1 MPRKIDVI
9 TELYKK
15 TIKELTSSPQSWKAF
30 LETAAFQYKY
40 DFRDQVLIYAQR
52 PKATACAEFEMWNET
67 FGRRIKAGSHGIAL
81 ISDKKGYTG
90 LRHVFDVKDTYDPLN
105 RGFKLWS
112 VRDGAESEVIA
123 SLENRFGSLESKDSY
138 TTAVRSAVN
147 NICED
152 NYTDYLNDLRYSVDG
167 SYLDELDDDNL
178 LMRFY
183 PLLETSVAYT
193 VLTRLGY
200 KAEMYLDNT
209 IFDGVYE
216 FNTPATVNLLGTAT
230 GDIAE
235 ICLHEIERTARA
247 YERSKARTF
256 DAENEKEYNHA
267 ESNKSEKGVEQN
279 ERDRDELQTG
289 DHQTEEAVGGG
300 RADDRS
306 AVSEP
311 DTARAGA
318 AASRKVRDDETGL
331 SEEAPKGDVHDA
343 SNRGEAGRSLA
354 EDRGGREEADLREYI
369 PNGEEPWGDGGT
381 ESDQSDEV
389 GADDERDQGISG
401 GRSPEQSDL
410 LLNKSYIR
418 ISEGNDEKVLSGD
431 DMIAILRHGDYL
443 TKSKTE
449 IVSFLMSEDD
459 DAKKT
464 AFIHDC
470 YPKMTIGFYRPGNKE
485 MLGYSGLFE
494 DGLHLYEGTFM
505 NPKSSAV
512 FSWGL
517 TRELIEALIK
527 DGNYLDAPKEGEQI
541 KLDDVFLQETSIPEP
556 MPEIPRLA
564 VAQSVIDTFLRLGG
578 CTRESTSRIYGYYR
592 RANDIAEN
600 VAFLRSEYEID
611 NVGLILDGLKY
622 AAAWD
627 KNGMTITRGDRVK
640 GAGNTV
646 FLSWEDVDRRIR
658 QLLEMGQ
665 YISQDEAEKSEEI
678 YENFVAN
685 KVADLYRDRFSEIPE
700 VYKTQGRFLWPEITE
715 FYKDILTTPE
725 KLEPFISEVSDNIER
740 AKENPNVRRFY
751 YGEELLYCLISQFK
765 RDPIDFPKV
774 EAELLPP
781 KHFVTQDKI
790 ERALI
795 GGSGVS
801 EGKFRIYSYFLM
813 HKDNKERAD
822 FLKNEYGWAGSY
834 GSRIEKNSDGKGL
847 AIGSDILNKS
857 DMVLLTWTD
866 VAKRIDTLI
875 RNDKYLNEAE
885 IAHLDDYEKEQIA
898 NSIQHFFDSKPFETP
913 RPYGKTEGFFESKA
927 KEIVPQLDSPERVAE
942 IIQMMQ
948 SVFDSE
954 MPSSHRYEYD
964 KKALETVK
972 KYADGKYDLF
982 PHSHFRKKTSIA
994 PSPVVAEQEPEQ
1006 PKVDIDLSDTG
1017 YDLSLGTWVHIGKDE
1032 MQIESIT
1039 DDTVALFDG
1048 SLFPVELTIEQ
1059 FLARVKENPLN
1070 DHLKLPEKEELPEE
1084 EELTDEELDE
1094 LPISTV
1100 VDGEVK
1106 TYANAEE
1113 MLEATAEK
1121 ATERPIGR
1129 IDFLHTDGS
1138 VRESV
1143 EYTSEYM
1150 LKKDV
1155 KEEIFYGVPMVVV
1168 LYRDSDGNTIS
1179 QDFLAELDPPPQ
1191 GFRIED
1197 AGATLELKG
1206 ETALE
1211 RAKRLIDAFILEEYN
1226 QDGADYSDMTN
1237 IGIAYT
1243 TTEDDKYE
1251 VQVNVD
1257 LVNYRLVKI
1266 VGGVQVKEEVYPSLD
1281 ELCKN
1286 QLEALD
1292 FDDLTYCSEEE
1303 IAKADEGQAIAPPTL
1318 TKEEKPKPRTI
1329 SVFHPEIPM
1338 SERLDFDL
1346 TANEVSEAG
1355 KKERFRRNIMA
1366 IQLLKTC
1373 ENENRLATAE
1383 EQKILSQYAGF
1394 GGIPEAF
1401 DESNDAW
1408 RTEYLELSTVLTP
1421 EEYTVARES
1430 TLTAFYTP
1438 NVVIQAMYQA
1448 LGNMGFAQGNILE
1461 PSCGVG
1467 NFIGNLPERMKGSK
1481 VYGVELDSVS
1491 GRIARQLYQKQNIS
1505 ICGFEDT
1512 GFPDSFFDVA
1522 VGNVPFGQFKVT
1534 DKKYDKH
1541 NFLIHDYFFAKAI
1554 DKVRPGGVIAFI
1566 TSKGTL
1572 DKENP
1577 SVRKYIA
1584 QRADLIGAIRLPDN
1598 AFKGA
1603 GTEVV
1608 SDIIFLQKRDRI
1620 LDVEPDWV
1628 HLGKDDNGITM
1639 NQYFIDN
1646 PDMILGDVVMRSGP
1660 FGQEPTVRAYEG
1672 QDLGELLTEAISN
1685 IHAEIKTVETDELEE
1700 ENGSIPADPTV
1711 KNFSYTL
1718 VDGKVYFRQNSV
1730 MNFVE
1735 TSVTGENRIKGMIA
1749 LRETVRA
1756 LIDAQLSDESDEV
1769 VTALQAKLNGQY
1781 DTFTKKYGLINSRAN
1796 ETVFS
1801 DDSSYFLLSSLEVVN
1816 EDKELIRKAD
1826 MFVKRTIKPYTKIDR
1841 VDTASEAL
1849 AVSLSE
1855 RAAVDM
1861 DFMSEL
1867 TGKSEEELFADLHG
1881 VIFLNTKESVL
1892 TRQPKYLTADEYL
1905 SGNVREKLADARKAK
1920 EAFGEP
1926 YVENIAAL
1934 EAVQPQDLTAAEIG
1948 VKLGSTWVP
1957 DEVVQEFVFG
1967 LLDTPKWAQ
1976 WNIGVKYIPT
1986 TAQWIV
1992 TNKSYDRGNVKAS
2005 TVYGTGRINAYS
2017 IIEETLNLKDVRI
2030 FDYVED
2036 ENGNKKPV
2044 LNKKET
2050 TIAQGKQEQIKRA
2063 FEEWIWKDATRREKL
2078 CTLYNERFN
2087 SVRPREYDGSHI
2099 KYYGMNPEIH
2109 LRTHQTNAVARILYG
2124 GNSLLA
2130 HVVGAGKTYTMVAA
2144 AQESKRLGLCA
2155 KSMFVVPNHLVEQW
2169 ASEYLQLYPSA
2180 NILVTTKKD
2189 FETKNRKK
2197 FCARIA
2203 TGDYDAII
2211 IGHSQ
2216 FEKIPMSLER
2226 QKYFLQSEIDELT
2239 HAIADL
2245 KYQRGERVTIKQ
2257 LEKSRK
2263 QIQTRLDKLNDQ
2275 SRKDDVVCFEELG
2288 VDRLF
2293 VDEAHFYKNL
2303 FSYTKMRNVAGI
2315 AQTEAQKSS
2324 DLYMKCRY
2332 LSELTGNRGVV
2343 FATGT
2348 PISNS
2353 MVELYTMQRY
2363 LQYDELK
2370 VRGLSSFDAW
2380 ASTFGETVTAIELS
2394 PTGDGYRAKTRFAK
2408 FFNIPELMSMFKQ
2421 VADVQTADMLNLP
2434 VPKAN
2439 YHVVK
2444 VPATETQKAM
2454 VQSFAERAEKIH
2466 NRMVNAS
2473 VDNMLCVTNDGRKAA
2488 LDQRLMNGALPDEEG
2503 SKVNT
2508 CVQNI
2513 YDTWER
2519 TADNRSAQLVF
2530 CDLSTP
2536 KGDGTFNVYDD
2547 IRDKLVERGVPKEEI
2562 AFIHTADTDAK
2573 KKELFA
2579 KVRSGQVRVLIG
2591 STFKMGAGTNVQTKL
2606 IALHDLDCPWRPS
2619 DLEQRS
2625 GRIIRQGNENDEVD
2639 ISRYVTEGTFDAY
2652 MYQLLESKQKFIS
2665 QIMTSK
2671 SPVRSAEDVDETAL
2685 SYAEI
2690 KALASGNPKIMEKMQ
2705 LDADVAKLKLQK
2717 ASHLSQRYM
2726 LEDKLMKDFPREIA
2740 ETEERI
2746 AGYATDMAT
2755 VSEHTKPNDKG
2766 FSPMVIGDKTYY
2778 EKADAGKA
2786 ILEICKKITS
2796 PDARPLGEFR
2806 GFKTEIGFDVISR
2819 EFFINLRG
2827 KLCHTVQLGQDANG
2841 IITRLDNAITA
2852 LETKK
2857 QVCEERLKNLHLQV
2871 ENAKAEIAAPF
2882 PDEAIL
2888 EEKSKRLD
2896 VLNAELNMDKK
2907 ENELAD
2913 DAPEQEN
2920 EGEKESSEPEEQKHR
2935 SGREER

>member
-90 LRHVFDVKDTYDPLN
+90 LRHVFDVKDTYNPLN
-105 RGFKLWS
+105 RGFRLWS

-152 NYTDYLNDLRYSVDG
+152 NYTDYLNDLRYSADG

-235 ICLHEIERTARA
+235 ICLYEIERTARA

-306 AVSEP
+306 AVSES
-311 DTARAGA
+311 DSARAGA
-318 AASRKVRDDETGL
+318 TASREVRDDETGL

-343 SNRGEAGRSLA
+343 FDRGEAGRSLA
-354 EDRGGREEADLREYI
+354 EDRGGRKEADLREYI
-369 PNGEEPWGDGGT
+369 PNGDEPWGDGGT
-381 ESDQSDEV
+381 EGDRSDEV
-389 GADDERDQGISG
+389 GADDERDQSIGG
-401 GRSPEQSDL
+401 GRSSEQSDL
-410 LLNKSYIR
+410 R
-418 ISEGNDEKVLSGD
+418 ISEGSEKVLSGD

-464 AFIHDC
+464 AFIHNC

-512 FSWGL
+512 FSWKL

-527 DGNYLDAPKEGEQI
+527 DGNYLNAPKEGEQ
-541 KLDDVFLQETSIPEP
+541 LRLVDMEMPEVVAPEP

-592 RANDIAEN
+592 RANDVAEN
-600 VAFLRSEYEID
+600 VAFLRSEYESD

-627 KNGMTITRGDRVK
+627 ENGMTITRGDRVK

-665 YISQDEAEKSEEI
+665 YIPQDEAEKSAEI

-685 KVADLYRDRFSEIPE
+685 KIADLYRDRFSEIPPI
-700 VYKTQGRFLWPEITE
+700 YKTQGRFLWPEITE
-715 FYKDILTTPE
+715 FYKDILTTPG

-740 AKENPNVRRFY
+740 AKENPRVRRFY
-751 YGEELLYCLISQFK
+751 YGEELLYCLISQFR
-765 RDPIDFPKV
+765 RDPIDFPQ
-774 EAELLPP
+774 AEIEILPP

-795 GGSGVS
+795 GGSNMS

-813 HKDNKERAD
+813 HKDNKKRAD
-822 FLKNEYGWAGSY
+822 FLKNEYGWGGSY
-834 GSRIEKNSDGKGL
+834 GSRIENNSDGKGL
-847 AIGSDILNKS
+847 AIGGDLINKS

-875 RNDKYLNEAE
+875 RNDKYMNEAE
-885 IAHLDDYEKEQIA
+885 IAHLDDYEKEQLA
-898 NSIQHFFDSKPFETP
+898 YSIQHFFDSKPLETP

-927 KEIVPQLDSPERVAE
+927 KEIVPQLASPERVAE

-972 KYADGKYDLF
+972 KFADGKYDLF
-982 PHSHFRKKTSIA
+982 PHSHFRKKASIV
-994 PSPVVAEQEPEQ
+994 PSPVVAEQEPEE

-1032 MQIESIT
+1032 MQIESIS

-1048 SLFPVELTIEQ
+1048 SLFPVELTLEQ

-1070 DHLKLPEKEELPEE
+1070 DHLKLPEKEEL
-1084 EELTDEELDE
+1084 
-1094 LPISTV
+1094 
-1100 VDGEVK
+1100 
-1106 TYANAEE
+1106 
-1113 MLEATAEK
+1113 LENEK
-1121 ATERPIGR
+1121 AREIKTIMDFCRATKQDDFDVYYNDQNEFCAKDDERQYTR
-1129 IDFLHTDGS
+1129 RELYEFLLNE
-1138 VRESV
+1138 VV
-1143 EYTSEYM
+1143 M
-1150 LKKDV
+1150 LDQNEKLVPGFGVSDEIISDMVMYAKDAV
-1155 KEEIFYGVPMVVV
+1155 
-1168 LYRDSDGNTIS
+1168 
-1179 QDFLAELDPPPQ
+1179 
-1191 GFRIED
+1191 
-1197 AGATLELKG
+1197 ATLELKG
-1206 ETALE
+1206 ETAFE

-1257 LVNYRLVKI
+1257 LVNYRLEKI
-1266 VGGVQVKEEVYPSLD
+1266 VGGVKVEEEVYPSLD

-1292 FDDLTYCSEEE
+1292 FDNLTYCSEEE

-1318 TKEEKPKPRTI
+1318 KKEDKPKQRTI

-1408 RTEYLELSTVLTP
+1408 HTEYLELSTVLTP
-1421 EEYTVARES
+1421 DEYTAARES

-1438 NVVIQAMYQA
+1438 PVVIQAMYQA

-1467 NFIGNLPERMKGSK
+1467 NFIGNLPDRMKGSK
-1481 VYGVELDSVS
+1481 VYGVELDNIS
-1491 GRIARQLYQKQNIS
+1491 GRITRQLYQRQNIS
-1505 ICGFEDT
+1505 ICGFEET
-1512 GFPDSFFDVA
+1512 VFPDSFFDVA

-1628 HLGKDDNGITM
+1628 HLGKDENGITV

-1730 MNFVE
+1730 MNLVE

-1769 VTALQAKLNGQY
+1769 VTALQSKLNEQY

-1861 DFMSEL
+1861 EFMSEL

-1881 VIFLNTKESVL
+1881 VIFLNPKESVL
-1892 TRQPKYLTADEYL
+1892 ARQPKYLTADEYL

-1920 EAFGEP
+1920 EAFGEQ
-1926 YVENIAAL
+1926 YAENIAAL

-2078 CTLYNERFN
+2078 CALYNERFN

-2109 LRTHQTNAVARILYG
+2109 LRDHQTNAVARILYG

-2370 VRGLSSFDAW
+2370 ARGLSSFDAW

-2488 LDQRLMNGALPDEEG
+2488 LDQRLMNATLPDEEG

-2547 IRDKLVERGVPKEEI
+2547 IRDKLLERGVPKEEI

-2606 IALHDLDCPWRPS
+2606 VALHDLDCPWRPS

-2726 LEDKLMKDFPREIA
+2726 LEDKLMKDFPRKIA

-2746 AGYATDMAT
+2746 AGYAADMAT
-2755 VSEHTKPNDKG
+2755 ASEHTQPNDKG
-2766 FSPMVIGDKTYY
+2766 FSPMVIGDKSYY

-2796 PDARPLGEFR
+2796 PDARPLGEYR
-2806 GFKTEIGFDVISR
+2806 GFKTEIGFDVLSR

-2857 QVCEERLKNLHLQV
+2857 QVCEERLRNLHLQV

-2882 PDEAIL
+2882 PDEAVL

-2913 DAPEQEN
+2913 DAPEQEG
-2920 EGEKESSEPEEQKHR
+2920 EGEKESTEPEEQKHR

>member
-138 TTAVRSAVN
+138 TMAVRSAVN

-216 FNTPATVNLLGTAT
+216 FNTSATVNLLGTAT

-311 DTARAGA
+311 DSARAGA
-318 AASRKVRDDETGL
+318 TASREVRDDETGL

-343 SNRGEAGRSLA
+343 FDRGEAGRSLA
-354 EDRGGREEADLREYI
+354 EDRGGRKEADLREYI
-369 PNGEEPWGDGGT
+369 PNGDEPWGDGGT
-381 ESDQSDEV
+381 EGDRSDEV
-389 GADDERDQGISG
+389 GADDERDQSIGG
-401 GRSPEQSDL
+401 GRSSEQSDL
-410 LLNKSYIR
+410 R
-418 ISEGNDEKVLSGD
+418 ISEGSEKVLSGD

-464 AFIHDC
+464 AFIHNC

-512 FSWGL
+512 FSWKL

-527 DGNYLDAPKEGEQI
+527 DGNYLNAPKEGEQ
-541 KLDDVFLQETSIPEP
+541 LRLVDMEMPEVVAPEP

-592 RANDIAEN
+592 RANDVAEN
-600 VAFLRSEYEID
+600 VAFLRSEYESD

-627 KNGMTITRGDRVK
+627 ENGMTITRGDRVK

-665 YISQDEAEKSEEI
+665 YIPQDEAEKSAEI

-685 KVADLYRDRFSEIPE
+685 KIADLYRDRFSEIPPI
-700 VYKTQGRFLWPEITE
+700 YKTQGRFLWPEITE
-715 FYKDILTTPE
+715 FYKDILTTPG

-740 AKENPNVRRFY
+740 AKENPRVRRFY
-751 YGEELLYCLISQFK
+751 YGEELLYCLISQFR
-765 RDPIDFPKV
+765 RDPIDFPQ
-774 EAELLPP
+774 AEIEILPP

-795 GGSGVS
+795 GGSNMS

-813 HKDNKERAD
+813 HKDNKKRAD
-822 FLKNEYGWAGSY
+822 FLKNEYGWGGSY
-834 GSRIEKNSDGKGL
+834 GSRIENNSDGKGL
-847 AIGSDILNKS
+847 AIGGDLINKS

-875 RNDKYLNEAE
+875 RNDKYMNEAE
-885 IAHLDDYEKEQIA
+885 IAHLDDYEKEQLA
-898 NSIQHFFDSKPFETP
+898 YSIQHFFDSKPLETP

-927 KEIVPQLDSPERVAE
+927 KEIVPQLESPERVAE

-972 KYADGKYDLF
+972 KFADGKYDLF
-982 PHSHFRKKTSIA
+982 PHSHFRKKASIV
-994 PSPVVAEQEPEQ
+994 PSPVVAEQEPEE

-1032 MQIESIT
+1032 MQIESIS

-1048 SLFPVELTIEQ
+1048 SLFPVELTLEQ

-1070 DHLKLPEKEELPEE
+1070 DHLKLPEKEEL
-1084 EELTDEELDE
+1084 
-1094 LPISTV
+1094 
-1100 VDGEVK
+1100 
-1106 TYANAEE
+1106 
-1113 MLEATAEK
+1113 LENEK
-1121 ATERPIGR
+1121 AREIKTIMDFCRATKQDDFDVYYNDQNEFCAKDDERQYTR
-1129 IDFLHTDGS
+1129 RELYEFLLNE
-1138 VRESV
+1138 VV
-1143 EYTSEYM
+1143 M
-1150 LKKDV
+1150 LDQNEKLVPGFGVSDEIISDMVMYAKDAV
-1155 KEEIFYGVPMVVV
+1155 
-1168 LYRDSDGNTIS
+1168 
-1179 QDFLAELDPPPQ
+1179 
-1191 GFRIED
+1191 
-1197 AGATLELKG
+1197 ATLELKG
-1206 ETALE
+1206 ETAFE

-1257 LVNYRLVKI
+1257 LVNYRLEKI
-1266 VGGVQVKEEVYPSLD
+1266 VGGVKVEEEVYPSLD

-1292 FDDLTYCSEEE
+1292 FDNLTYCSEEE

-1318 TKEEKPKPRTI
+1318 KKEDKPKQRTI

-1408 RTEYLELSTVLTP
+1408 HTEYLELSTVLTP
-1421 EEYTVARES
+1421 DEYTAARES

-1438 NVVIQAMYQA
+1438 PVVIQAMYQA

-1467 NFIGNLPERMKGSK
+1467 NFIGNLPDRMKGSK
-1481 VYGVELDSVS
+1481 VYGVELDNIS
-1491 GRIARQLYQKQNIS
+1491 GRITRQLYQRQNIS
-1505 ICGFEDT
+1505 ICGFEET
-1512 GFPDSFFDVA
+1512 VFPDSFFDVA

-1628 HLGKDDNGITM
+1628 HLGKDENGITM

-1730 MNFVE
+1730 MNLVE

-1769 VTALQAKLNGQY
+1769 VTALQSKLNEQY

-1861 DFMSEL
+1861 EFMSEL

-1881 VIFLNTKESVL
+1881 VIFLNPKESVL
-1892 TRQPKYLTADEYL
+1892 ARQPKYLTADEYL

-1920 EAFGEP
+1920 EAFGEQ
-1926 YVENIAAL
+1926 YAENIAAL

-2078 CTLYNERFN
+2078 CALYNERFN

-2109 LRTHQTNAVARILYG
+2109 LRDHQTNAVARILYG

-2370 VRGLSSFDAW
+2370 ARGLSSFDAW

-2488 LDQRLMNGALPDEEG
+2488 LDQRLMNATLPDEEG

-2547 IRDKLVERGVPKEEI
+2547 IRDKLLERGVPKEEI

-2606 IALHDLDCPWRPS
+2606 VALHDLDCPWRPS

-2726 LEDKLMKDFPREIA
+2726 LEDKLMKDFPRKIA

-2746 AGYATDMAT
+2746 AGYAADMAT
-2755 VSEHTKPNDKG
+2755 ASEHTQPNDKG
-2766 FSPMVIGDKTYY
+2766 FSPMVIGDKSYY

-2796 PDARPLGEFR
+2796 PDARPLGEYR
-2806 GFKTEIGFDVISR
+2806 GFKTEIGFDVLSR

-2857 QVCEERLKNLHLQV
+2857 QVCEERLRNLHLQV

-2882 PDEAIL
+2882 PDEAVL

-2913 DAPEQEN
+2913 DAPEQEG
-2920 EGEKESSEPEEQKHR
+2920 EGGKESTEPEEQKHR

>member
-105 RGFKLWS
+105 RGFRLWS

-152 NYTDYLNDLRYSVDG
+152 NYTDYLNDLRYSADG

-311 DTARAGA
+311 DSARAGA
-318 AASRKVRDDETGL
+318 TASREVRDDETGL
-331 SEEAPKGDVHDA
+331 SEEAPQGDVHDA
-343 SNRGEAGRSLA
+343 SDRGEAGGTPA

-369 PNGEEPWGDGGT
+369 PNGDEPWGNGGT
-381 ESDQSDEV
+381 ESDRSDEV
-389 GADDERDQGISG
+389 GADDERDQGIGG
-401 GRSPEQSDL
+401 GRSSEQSDL

-418 ISEGNDEKVLSGD
+418 ISEGNEKVLSGD

-464 AFIHDC
+464 AFIHSC

-505 NPKSSAV
+505 NPNSSAV

-527 DGNYLDAPKEGEQI
+527 DGNYLDAPKEGEQLRLVDMEI
-541 KLDDVFLQETSIPEP
+541 PEIVAPEP

-592 RANDIAEN
+592 RANDVAEN
-600 VAFLRSEYEID
+600 VAFLRSEYESD

-627 KNGMTITRGDRVK
+627 ANGMTITRGDRVK

-665 YISQDEAEKSEEI
+665 YIPQDEAEKSAEI
-678 YENFVAN
+678 YENFLAN

-700 VYKTQGRFLWPEITE
+700 IYKTQGRFLWPEITE

-740 AKENPNVRRFY
+740 AKENPSARRFY

-765 RDPIDFPKV
+765 REPIDFPKV

-822 FLKNEYGWAGSY
+822 FLKDEYGWGGSY

-857 DMVLLTWTD
+857 DMVLLSWTD

-1006 PKVDIDLSDTG
+1006 PKVDIDLSATG

-1048 SLFPVELTIEQ
+1048 SLFPVELTLEQ

-1070 DHLKLPEKEELPEE
+1070 DHLKLPEKEELTEE
-1084 EELTDEELDE
+1084 EKAHEIKTIMDFCRATKQDDFDVYYNDQNEFCAKDDERQYSRKELYEFLLNEVVMLDQNEKLVPGFGVSDEI
-1094 LPISTV
+1094 ISDMV
-1100 VDGEVK
+1100 M
-1106 TYANAEE
+1106 YA
-1113 MLEATAEK
+1113 K
-1121 ATERPIGR
+1121 
-1129 IDFLHTDGS
+1129 
-1138 VRESV
+1138 
-1143 EYTSEYM
+1143 
-1150 LKKDV
+1150 
-1155 KEEIFYGVPMVVV
+1155 
-1168 LYRDSDGNTIS
+1168 
-1179 QDFLAELDPPPQ
+1179 
-1191 GFRIED
+1191 D
-1197 AGATLELKG
+1197 AGAILELKG

-1266 VGGVQVKEEVYPSLD
+1266 IGGVQVKEEVYPSLD

-1318 TKEEKPKPRTI
+1318 TKEEKPRQRTI

-1421 EEYTVARES
+1421 EEYTAARES

-1481 VYGVELDSVS
+1481 VYGVELDSIS

-1505 ICGFEDT
+1505 ICGFEET
-1512 GFPDSFFDVA
+1512 VFPDSFFDVA

-1628 HLGKDDNGITM
+1628 HLGKDENGITM

-1646 PDMILGDVVMRSGP
+1646 PYMILGDVVMRSGP

-1672 QDLGELLTEAISN
+1672 QDLGELLSEAISN

-1749 LRETVRA
+1749 LRETVRT

-1769 VTALQAKLNGQY
+1769 VTALQSKLNEQY
-1781 DTFTKKYGLINSRAN
+1781 DIFTKKYGLINSRAN

-1861 DFMSEL
+1861 EFMSEL

-1881 VIFLNTKESVL
+1881 VIFLNPKESVL

-1920 EAFGEP
+1920 EAFGEQ
-1926 YVENIAAL
+1926 YAENIAAL

-2293 VDEAHFYKNL
+2293 VDEAHFYKN
-2303 FSYTKMRNVAGI
+2303 
-2315 AQTEAQKSS
+2315 
-2324 DLYMKCRY
+2324 
-2332 LSELTGNRGVV
+2332 
-2343 FATGT
+2343 
-2348 PISNS
+2348 
-2353 MVELYTMQRY
+2353 
-2363 LQYDELK
+2363 
-2370 VRGLSSFDAW
+2370 
-2380 ASTFGETVTAIELS
+2380 
-2394 PTGDGYRAKTRFAK
+2394 RAKR
-2408 FFNIPELMSMFKQ
+2408 
-2421 VADVQTADMLNLP
+2421 
-2434 VPKAN
+2434 
-2439 YHVVK
+2439 
-2444 VPATETQKAM
+2444 
-2454 VQSFAERAEKIH
+2454 
-2466 NRMVNAS
+2466 
-2473 VDNMLCVTNDGRKAA
+2473 CV
-2488 LDQRLMNGALPDEEG
+2488 
-2503 SKVNT
+2503 
-2508 CVQNI
+2508 
-2513 YDTWER
+2513 
-2519 TADNRSAQLVF
+2519 
-2530 CDLSTP
+2530 
-2536 KGDGTFNVYDD
+2536 
-2547 IRDKLVERGVPKEEI
+2547 
-2562 AFIHTADTDAK
+2562 
-2573 KKELFA
+2573 
-2579 KVRSGQVRVLIG
+2579 
-2591 STFKMGAGTNVQTKL
+2591 
-2606 IALHDLDCPWRPS
+2606 
-2619 DLEQRS
+2619 
-2625 GRIIRQGNENDEVD
+2625 
-2639 ISRYVTEGTFDAY
+2639 
-2652 MYQLLESKQKFIS
+2652 
-2665 QIMTSK
+2665 
-2671 SPVRSAEDVDETAL
+2671 
-2685 SYAEI
+2685 
-2690 KALASGNPKIMEKMQ
+2690 
-2705 LDADVAKLKLQK
+2705 
-2717 ASHLSQRYM
+2717 
-2726 LEDKLMKDFPREIA
+2726 
-2740 ETEERI
+2740 
-2746 AGYATDMAT
+2746 
-2755 VSEHTKPNDKG
+2755 
-2766 FSPMVIGDKTYY
+2766 
-2778 EKADAGKA
+2778 
-2786 ILEICKKITS
+2786 
-2796 PDARPLGEFR
+2796 
-2806 GFKTEIGFDVISR
+2806 
-2819 EFFINLRG
+2819 
-2827 KLCHTVQLGQDANG
+2827 
-2841 IITRLDNAITA
+2841 
-2852 LETKK
+2852 
-2857 QVCEERLKNLHLQV
+2857 
-2871 ENAKAEIAAPF
+2871 
-2882 PDEAIL
+2882 
-2888 EEKSKRLD
+2888 
-2896 VLNAELNMDKK
+2896 
-2907 ENELAD
+2907 
-2913 DAPEQEN
+2913 
-2920 EGEKESSEPEEQKHR
+2920 
-2935 SGREER
+2935 

>member
-105 RGFKLWS
+105 RGFRLWS

-152 NYTDYLNDLRYSVDG
+152 NYTDYLNDLRYSADG

-311 DTARAGA
+311 DSARAGA
-318 AASRKVRDDETGL
+318 TASREVRDDETGL
-331 SEEAPKGDVHDA
+331 SEEAPQGDVHDA
-343 SNRGEAGRSLA
+343 SDRGEAGGTPA

-369 PNGEEPWGDGGT
+369 PNGDEPWGNGGT
-381 ESDQSDEV
+381 ESDRSDEV
-389 GADDERDQGISG
+389 GADDERDQGIG
-401 GRSPEQSDL
+401 GGGSSEQSDL
-410 LLNKSYIR
+410 R
-418 ISEGNDEKVLSGD
+418 ISEDNEKVLSGD

-464 AFIHDC
+464 AFIHSC

-505 NPKSSAV
+505 NPNSSAV

-527 DGNYLDAPKEGEQI
+527 DGNYLDAPKEGGQLRLE
-541 KLDDVFLQETSIPEP
+541 DMEMPEVVAPEP

-564 VAQSVIDTFLRLGG
+564 VAQSVI
-578 CTRESTSRIYGYYR
+578 
-592 RANDIAEN
+592 RANDVAEN
-600 VAFLRSEYEID
+600 VAFLRSEYESD

-627 KNGMTITRGDRVK
+627 ENGMTITRGDRVK

-665 YISQDEAEKSEEI
+665 YIPQDEAENSAEI

-700 VYKTQGRFLWPEITE
+700 VYKTQGRFVWPEITE

-740 AKENPNVRRFY
+740 AKENPNARRFY
-751 YGEELLYCLISQFK
+751 YGEELLYCLISQFR
-765 RDPIDFPKV
+765 RDPIDFPK
-774 EAELLPP
+774 AEIEILPP

-795 GGSGVS
+795 GGSNMS

-822 FLKNEYGWAGSY
+822 FLKNEYGRGGSY

-875 RNDKYLNEAE
+875 RNDRYMNEAE
-885 IAHLDDYEKEQIA
+885 IAHLDDYEKEQLA
-898 NSIQHFFDSKPFETP
+898 YSIQHFFDSKPLDTP
-913 RPYGKTEGFFESKA
+913 RPYGKTEGFFENKA

-948 SVFDSE
+948 SVFDTE

-972 KYADGKYDLF
+972 KFADGKYDLF

-1006 PKVDIDLSDTG
+1006 PKADIDLSDTG

-1048 SLFPVELTIEQ
+1048 SLFPVELTLEQ

-1084 EELTDEELDE
+1084 EKAREIKTIMNFCRATKQDDFDVYYNDQNEFCAKDDERQYSRKELYEFLLNEVVMLDQNEKPVPGFGVSDEI
-1094 LPISTV
+1094 ISDMV
-1100 VDGEVK
+1100 M
-1106 TYANAEE
+1106 YA
-1113 MLEATAEK
+1113 K
-1121 ATERPIGR
+1121 
-1129 IDFLHTDGS
+1129 
-1138 VRESV
+1138 
-1143 EYTSEYM
+1143 
-1150 LKKDV
+1150 
-1155 KEEIFYGVPMVVV
+1155 
-1168 LYRDSDGNTIS
+1168 
-1179 QDFLAELDPPPQ
+1179 
-1191 GFRIED
+1191 D
-1197 AGATLELKG
+1197 AGAILELKG

-1243 TTEDDKYE
+1243 TTEDDEYE

-1257 LVNYRLVKI
+1257 LVNYRLEKI

-1303 IAKADEGQAIAPPTL
+1303 IAKADEGQAIAPSTL

-1421 EEYTVARES
+1421 EEYTAARES

-1481 VYGVELDSVS
+1481 VYGVELDRIS

-1541 NFLIHDYFFAKAI
+1541 NFLIHDFFFAKAI
-1554 DKVRPGGVIAFI
+1554 DKIRPGGVIAFI

-1628 HLGKDDNGITM
+1628 HLGKDDYGITM

-1672 QDLGELLTEAISN
+1672 QDLGELLSEAISN

-1700 ENGSIPADPTV
+1700 ENDSIPADPTV

-1881 VIFLNTKESVL
+1881 VIFLNPKESVL

-1920 EAFGEP
+1920 EAFGEQFA
-1926 YVENIAAL
+1926 ENIAAL

-2063 FEEWIWKDATRREKL
+2063 FEGWIWKDATRREKL

-2245 KYQRGERVTIKQ
+2245 KYQRGERATIKQ
-2257 LEKSRK
+2257 LERSRK

-2519 TADNRSAQLVF
+2519 TADKRSAQLVF

-2606 IALHDLDCPWRPS
+2606 VALHDLDCPWRPS

-2625 GRIIRQGNENDEVD
+2625 GRIVRQGNENDEVD

-2671 SPVRSAEDVDETAL
+2671 SPVRSADDVDETAL

-2766 FSPMVIGDKTYY
+2766 FSPMVIGDKTYL

-2796 PDARPLGEFR
+2796 PDARPLGEYR
-2806 GFKTEIGFDVISR
+2806 GFKTEIGFDVLSR
-2819 EFFINLRG
+2819 EFFIDLRG

-2882 PDEAIL
+2882 PDEAVL

-2920 EGEKESSEPEEQKHR
+2920 KGEKESSEPEEQKHR

>member
-209 IFDGVYE
+209 LFDGVYE

-289 DHQTEEAVGGG
+289 DHQAEEAVGGG
-300 RADDRS
+300 RTDDRS

-311 DTARAGA
+311 DSARAGA
-318 AASRKVRDDETGL
+318 TASREVRDDETGL

-343 SNRGEAGRSLA
+343 SDRGEAGRLLA

-369 PNGEEPWGDGGT
+369 PNGDEPWGDGGT
-381 ESDQSDEV
+381 EGDQSDEV
-389 GADDERDQGISG
+389 GADDERDQSIG
-401 GRSPEQSDL
+401 GRGSSEQSDL
-410 LLNKSYIR
+410 R
-418 ISEGNDEKVLSGD
+418 ISEGKDGKVLSGD

-449 IVSFLMSEDD
+449 IVSYLMSEDD

-464 AFIHDC
+464 AFIHSC

-527 DGNYLDAPKEGEQI
+527 DGNYLDAPKEGEQ
-541 KLDDVFLQETSIPEP
+541 LRLVDMEMPDVVVPEP

-592 RANDIAEN
+592 RANDVAEN
-600 VAFLRSEYEID
+600 VAFLRSEYESD

-627 KNGMTITRGDRVK
+627 ENGMTITRGDRVK

-646 FLSWEDVDRRIR
+646 FLGWEDVDRRIR
-658 QLLEMGQ
+658 QLLESGQ
-665 YISQDEAEKSEEI
+665 YIPQNEAEKSAEI

-751 YGEELLYCLISQFK
+751 YGEELLYCLISQFR
-765 RDPIDFPKV
+765 RDPIDFPK
-774 EAELLPP
+774 AEIEILPP

-822 FLKNEYGWAGSY
+822 FLKDEYGWGGSY

-847 AIGSDILNKS
+847 AIGGDLMNKS
-857 DMVLLTWTD
+857 DMVLLSWTD

-875 RNDKYLNEAE
+875 RDDKYMNEAE
-885 IAHLDDYEKEQIA
+885 IAHLDEYEKEQLA
-898 NSIQHFFDSKPFETP
+898 YSIQNFFDSKPLETP
-913 RPYGKTEGFFESKA
+913 RPYGKTEGFFENKA
-927 KEIVPQLDSPERVAE
+927 KEIVPQLDNPERVAE

-972 KYADGKYDLF
+972 RFADGKYDLF
-982 PHSHFRKKTSIA
+982 PHSHFRKKASIA
-994 PSPVVAEQEPEQ
+994 PSPVVAEQEPEE
-1006 PKVDIDLSDTG
+1006 PKVDFDLSDTG
-1017 YDLSLGTWVHIGKDE
+1017 YDLSLGTWVHIGKGE
-1032 MQIESIT
+1032 MQIESIS

-1048 SLFPVELTIEQ
+1048 SLFPVELTLEQ

-1070 DHLKLPEKEELPEE
+1070 DHLKLPEKEEL
-1084 EELTDEELDE
+1084 TDEEKAREIKTITDFCRATKQDDFDVYYNDQNEFCAKDDERQYTRRELYEFLLNDVVMLDQNE
-1094 LPISTV
+1094 KLVPGFGVSDENV
-1100 VDGEVK
+1100 SDMVM
-1106 TYANAEE
+1106 YA
-1113 MLEATAEK
+1113 K
-1121 ATERPIGR
+1121 
-1129 IDFLHTDGS
+1129 
-1138 VRESV
+1138 
-1143 EYTSEYM
+1143 
-1150 LKKDV
+1150 
-1155 KEEIFYGVPMVVV
+1155 
-1168 LYRDSDGNTIS
+1168 
-1179 QDFLAELDPPPQ
+1179 
-1191 GFRIED
+1191 D

-1206 ETALE
+1206 ETVLE
-1211 RAKRLIDAFILEEYN
+1211 KAKRCIEDFCAEEYQSESVDFSDLSNIGIGYTTITDDEIPIQVVANLRDYRIEKYLDGKLVEVREYGSLQELTETELENLTFEELIDVSDRALEEYRQEHSN
-1226 QDGADYSDMTN
+1226 KFPQ
-1237 IGIAYT
+1237 
-1243 TTEDDKYE
+1243 
-1251 VQVNVD
+1251 
-1257 LVNYRLVKI
+1257 LV
-1266 VGGVQVKEEVYPSLD
+1266 
-1281 ELCKN
+1281 
-1286 QLEALD
+1286 EA
-1292 FDDLTYCSEEE
+1292 
-1303 IAKADEGQAIAPPTL
+1303 P
-1318 TKEEKPKPRTI
+1318 KPKKTI
-1329 SVFHPEIPM
+1329 PSYSFHPEIPD
-1338 SERLDFDL
+1338 SEKHDYHITDNYVGMGGAKEKFRKNI
-1346 TANEVSEAG
+1346 TAINLLHELESEY
-1355 KKERFRRNIMA
+1355 
-1366 IQLLKTC
+1366 
-1373 ENENRLATAE
+1373 RLATPE
-1383 EQKILSQYAGF
+1383 EQEILAEYSGW
-1394 GGIPEAF
+1394 GGLADAF
-1401 DESNDAW
+1401 DELRDNWQSEFTEL
-1408 RTEYLELSTVLTP
+1408 RTTLSP
-1421 EEYTVARES
+1421 EEYEAARES

-1438 NVVIQAMYQA
+1438 PVVIQAMYQA

-1505 ICGFEDT
+1505 ICGFEET
-1512 GFPDSFFDVA
+1512 VFPDSFFDVA

-1541 NFLIHDYFFAKAI
+1541 NFLIHDFFFAKAI

-1628 HLGKDDNGITM
+1628 HLGKDENGITM

-1646 PDMILGDVVMRSGP
+1646 PDMIMGETVMRSGP
-1660 FGQEPTVRAYEG
+1660 FGQEPTVKAYEG
-1672 QDLGELLTEAISN
+1672 QDLGELLSEAISN

-1730 MNFVE
+1730 MNLVE

-1769 VTALQAKLNGQY
+1769 VTGLQAKLNEQY

-1881 VIFLNTKESVL
+1881 VIFLNPKESVL

-1905 SGNVREKLADARKAK
+1905 SGNVREKLTDARKAK
-1920 EAFGEP
+1920 EAFGEQ
-1926 YVENIAAL
+1926 YAENIVAL

-2087 SVRPREYDGSHI
+2087 STRPREYDGSHI

-2239 HAIADL
+2239 NAIADL

-2503 SKVNT
+2503 SKVNA

-2606 IALHDLDCPWRPS
+2606 VALHDLDCPWRPS

-2625 GRIIRQGNENDEVD
+2625 GRIVRQGNENDEVD

-2746 AGYATDMAT
+2746 AGYAADMAT

-2796 PDARPLGEFR
+2796 PDARPLGEYR
-2806 GFKTEIGFDVISR
+2806 GFKTEIGFDVLSR

-2857 QVCEERLKNLHLQV
+2857 QVCVERLRNLHLQV

-2882 PDEAIL
+2882 PDEAVL

-2913 DAPEQEN
+2913 DAPEQEG
-2920 EGEKESSEPEEQKHR
+2920 EGEKESTEPEEQKHR

>member
-105 RGFKLWS
+105 RGFRLWS

-152 NYTDYLNDLRYSVDG
+152 NYTDYLNDLRYSADG

-311 DTARAGA
+311 DSARAGA
-318 AASRKVRDDETGL
+318 TASREVRDDETGL
-331 SEEAPKGDVHDA
+331 SEEAPQGDVHDA
-343 SNRGEAGRSLA
+343 SDRGEAGGTPA

-369 PNGEEPWGDGGT
+369 PNGDEPWGNGGT
-381 ESDQSDEV
+381 ESDRSDEV
-389 GADDERDQGISG
+389 GADDERDQGIG
-401 GRSPEQSDL
+401 GGGSSEQSDL
-410 LLNKSYIR
+410 R
-418 ISEGNDEKVLSGD
+418 ISEDNEKVLSGD

-464 AFIHDC
+464 AFIHSC

-505 NPKSSAV
+505 NPNSSAV

-527 DGNYLDAPKEGEQI
+527 DGNYLDAPKEGGQLRLE
-541 KLDDVFLQETSIPEP
+541 DMEMPEVVAPEP

-564 VAQSVIDTFLRLGG
+564 VAQSVI
-578 CTRESTSRIYGYYR
+578 
-592 RANDIAEN
+592 RANDVAEN
-600 VAFLRSEYEID
+600 VAFLRSEYESD

-627 KNGMTITRGDRVK
+627 ENGMTITRGDRVK

-665 YISQDEAEKSEEI
+665 YIPQDEAENSAEI

-700 VYKTQGRFLWPEITE
+700 VYKTQGRFVWPEITE

-740 AKENPNVRRFY
+740 AKENPNARRFY
-751 YGEELLYCLISQFK
+751 YGEELLYCLISQFR
-765 RDPIDFPKV
+765 RDPIDFPK
-774 EAELLPP
+774 AEIEILPP

-795 GGSGVS
+795 GGSNMS

-822 FLKNEYGWAGSY
+822 FLKNEYGRGGSY

-875 RNDKYLNEAE
+875 RNDRYMNEAE
-885 IAHLDDYEKEQIA
+885 IAHLDDYEKEQLA
-898 NSIQHFFDSKPFETP
+898 YSIQHFFDSKPLDTP
-913 RPYGKTEGFFESKA
+913 RPYGKTEGFFENKA

-948 SVFDSE
+948 SVFDTE

-972 KYADGKYDLF
+972 KFADGKYDLF

-1006 PKVDIDLSDTG
+1006 PKADIDLSDTG

-1048 SLFPVELTIEQ
+1048 SLFPVELTLEQ

-1084 EELTDEELDE
+1084 EKAREIKTIMNFCRATKQDDFDVYYNDQNEFCAKDDERQYSRKELYEFLLNEVVMLDQNEKPVPGFGVSDEI
-1094 LPISTV
+1094 ISDMV
-1100 VDGEVK
+1100 M
-1106 TYANAEE
+1106 YA
-1113 MLEATAEK
+1113 K
-1121 ATERPIGR
+1121 
-1129 IDFLHTDGS
+1129 
-1138 VRESV
+1138 
-1143 EYTSEYM
+1143 
-1150 LKKDV
+1150 
-1155 KEEIFYGVPMVVV
+1155 
-1168 LYRDSDGNTIS
+1168 
-1179 QDFLAELDPPPQ
+1179 
-1191 GFRIED
+1191 D
-1197 AGATLELKG
+1197 AGAILELKG

-1243 TTEDDKYE
+1243 TTEDDEYE

-1257 LVNYRLVKI
+1257 LVNYRLEKI

-1303 IAKADEGQAIAPPTL
+1303 IAKADEGQAIAPSTL

-1421 EEYTVARES
+1421 EEYTAARES

-1481 VYGVELDSVS
+1481 VYGVELDRIS

-1541 NFLIHDYFFAKAI
+1541 NFLIHDFFFAKAI
-1554 DKVRPGGVIAFI
+1554 DKIRPGGVIAFI

-1628 HLGKDDNGITM
+1628 HLGKDDYGITM

-1672 QDLGELLTEAISN
+1672 QDLGELLSEAISN

-1700 ENGSIPADPTV
+1700 ENDSIPADPTV

-1881 VIFLNTKESVL
+1881 VIFLNPKESVL

-1920 EAFGEP
+1920 EAFGEQFA
-1926 YVENIAAL
+1926 ENIAAL

-2063 FEEWIWKDATRREKL
+2063 FEGWIWKDATRREKL

-2239 HAIADL
+2239 HAMADL
-2245 KYQRGERVTIKQ
+2245 KYQRGERATIKQ
-2257 LEKSRK
+2257 LERSRK

-2519 TADNRSAQLVF
+2519 TADKRSAQLVF

-2606 IALHDLDCPWRPS
+2606 VALHDLDCPWRPS

-2625 GRIIRQGNENDEVD
+2625 GRIVRQGNENDEVD

-2671 SPVRSAEDVDETAL
+2671 SPVRSADDVDETAL

-2766 FSPMVIGDKTYY
+2766 FSPMVIGDKTYL

-2796 PDARPLGEFR
+2796 PDARPLGEYR
-2806 GFKTEIGFDVISR
+2806 GFKTEIGFDVLSR
-2819 EFFINLRG
+2819 EFFIDLRG

-2882 PDEAIL
+2882 PDEAVL

-2920 EGEKESSEPEEQKHR
+2920 KGEKESSEPEEQKHR

>member
-105 RGFKLWS
+105 RGFRLWS

-152 NYTDYLNDLRYSVDG
+152 NYTDYLNDLRYSADG

-311 DTARAGA
+311 DSARAGA
-318 AASRKVRDDETGL
+318 TASREVRDDETGL
-331 SEEAPKGDVHDA
+331 SEEAPQGDVHDA
-343 SNRGEAGRSLA
+343 SDRGEAGGTPA

-369 PNGEEPWGDGGT
+369 PNGDEPWGNGGT
-381 ESDQSDEV
+381 ESDRSDEV
-389 GADDERDQGISG
+389 GADDERDQGIG
-401 GRSPEQSDL
+401 GGGSSEQSDL
-410 LLNKSYIR
+410 R
-418 ISEGNDEKVLSGD
+418 ISEDNEKVLSGD

-464 AFIHDC
+464 AFIHSC

-505 NPKSSAV
+505 NPNSSAV

-527 DGNYLDAPKEGEQI
+527 DGNYLDAPKEGGQLRLE
-541 KLDDVFLQETSIPEP
+541 DMEMPEVVAPEP

-592 RANDIAEN
+592 RANDVAEN
-600 VAFLRSEYEID
+600 VAFLRSEYESD

-627 KNGMTITRGDRVK
+627 ENGMTITRGDRVK

-665 YISQDEAEKSEEI
+665 YIPQDEAENSAEI

-700 VYKTQGRFLWPEITE
+700 VYKTQGRFVWPEITE

-740 AKENPNVRRFY
+740 AKENPNARRFY
-751 YGEELLYCLISQFK
+751 YGEELLYCLISQFR
-765 RDPIDFPKV
+765 RDPIDFPK
-774 EAELLPP
+774 AEIEILPP

-795 GGSGVS
+795 GGSNMS

-822 FLKNEYGWAGSY
+822 FLKNEYGRGGSY

-875 RNDKYLNEAE
+875 RNDRYMNEAE
-885 IAHLDDYEKEQIA
+885 IAHLDDYEKEQLA
-898 NSIQHFFDSKPFETP
+898 YSIQHFFDSKPLDTP
-913 RPYGKTEGFFESKA
+913 RPYGKTEGFFENKA

-948 SVFDSE
+948 SVFDTE

-972 KYADGKYDLF
+972 KFADGKYDLF

-1006 PKVDIDLSDTG
+1006 PKADIDLSDTG

-1048 SLFPVELTIEQ
+1048 SLFPVELTLEQ

-1084 EELTDEELDE
+1084 EKAREIKTIMNFCRATKQDDFDVYYNDQNEFCAKDDERQYSRKELYEFLLNEVVMLDQNEKPVPGFGVSDEI
-1094 LPISTV
+1094 ISDMV
-1100 VDGEVK
+1100 M
-1106 TYANAEE
+1106 YA
-1113 MLEATAEK
+1113 K
-1121 ATERPIGR
+1121 
-1129 IDFLHTDGS
+1129 
-1138 VRESV
+1138 
-1143 EYTSEYM
+1143 
-1150 LKKDV
+1150 
-1155 KEEIFYGVPMVVV
+1155 
-1168 LYRDSDGNTIS
+1168 
-1179 QDFLAELDPPPQ
+1179 
-1191 GFRIED
+1191 D
-1197 AGATLELKG
+1197 AGAILELKG

-1243 TTEDDKYE
+1243 TTEDDEYE

-1257 LVNYRLVKI
+1257 LVNYRLEKI

-1303 IAKADEGQAIAPPTL
+1303 IAKADEGQAIAPSTL

-1421 EEYTVARES
+1421 EEYTAARES

-1481 VYGVELDSVS
+1481 VYGVELDRIS

-1541 NFLIHDYFFAKAI
+1541 NFLIHDFFFAKAI
-1554 DKVRPGGVIAFI
+1554 DKIRPGGVIAFI

-1628 HLGKDDNGITM
+1628 HLGKDDYGITM

-1672 QDLGELLTEAISN
+1672 QDLGELLSEAISN

-1700 ENGSIPADPTV
+1700 ENDSIPADPTV

-1881 VIFLNTKESVL
+1881 VIFLNPKESVL

-1920 EAFGEP
+1920 EAFGEQFA
-1926 YVENIAAL
+1926 ENIAAL

-2063 FEEWIWKDATRREKL
+2063 FEGWIWKDATRREKL

-2245 KYQRGERVTIKQ
+2245 KYQRGERATIKQ
-2257 LEKSRK
+2257 LERSRK

-2293 VDEAHFYKNL
+2293 VDEAHFYKN
-2303 FSYTKMRNVAGI
+2303 
-2315 AQTEAQKSS
+2315 
-2324 DLYMKCRY
+2324 
-2332 LSELTGNRGVV
+2332 
-2343 FATGT
+2343 
-2348 PISNS
+2348 
-2353 MVELYTMQRY
+2353 
-2363 LQYDELK
+2363 
-2370 VRGLSSFDAW
+2370 
-2380 ASTFGETVTAIELS
+2380 
-2394 PTGDGYRAKTRFAK
+2394 RAKRCA
-2408 FFNIPELMSMFKQ
+2408 
-2421 VADVQTADMLNLP
+2421 
-2434 VPKAN
+2434 
-2439 YHVVK
+2439 
-2444 VPATETQKAM
+2444 
-2454 VQSFAERAEKIH
+2454 
-2466 NRMVNAS
+2466 
-2473 VDNMLCVTNDGRKAA
+2473 
-2488 LDQRLMNGALPDEEG
+2488 
-2503 SKVNT
+2503 
-2508 CVQNI
+2508 
-2513 YDTWER
+2513 
-2519 TADNRSAQLVF
+2519 
-2530 CDLSTP
+2530 
-2536 KGDGTFNVYDD
+2536 
-2547 IRDKLVERGVPKEEI
+2547 
-2562 AFIHTADTDAK
+2562 
-2573 KKELFA
+2573 
-2579 KVRSGQVRVLIG
+2579 
-2591 STFKMGAGTNVQTKL
+2591 
-2606 IALHDLDCPWRPS
+2606 
-2619 DLEQRS
+2619 
-2625 GRIIRQGNENDEVD
+2625 
-2639 ISRYVTEGTFDAY
+2639 
-2652 MYQLLESKQKFIS
+2652 
-2665 QIMTSK
+2665 
-2671 SPVRSAEDVDETAL
+2671 
-2685 SYAEI
+2685 
-2690 KALASGNPKIMEKMQ
+2690 
-2705 LDADVAKLKLQK
+2705 
-2717 ASHLSQRYM
+2717 
-2726 LEDKLMKDFPREIA
+2726 
-2740 ETEERI
+2740 
-2746 AGYATDMAT
+2746 
-2755 VSEHTKPNDKG
+2755 
-2766 FSPMVIGDKTYY
+2766 
-2778 EKADAGKA
+2778 
-2786 ILEICKKITS
+2786 
-2796 PDARPLGEFR
+2796 
-2806 GFKTEIGFDVISR
+2806 
-2819 EFFINLRG
+2819 
-2827 KLCHTVQLGQDANG
+2827 
-2841 IITRLDNAITA
+2841 
-2852 LETKK
+2852 
-2857 QVCEERLKNLHLQV
+2857 
-2871 ENAKAEIAAPF
+2871 
-2882 PDEAIL
+2882 
-2888 EEKSKRLD
+2888 
-2896 VLNAELNMDKK
+2896 
-2907 ENELAD
+2907 
-2913 DAPEQEN
+2913 
-2920 EGEKESSEPEEQKHR
+2920 
-2935 SGREER
+2935 